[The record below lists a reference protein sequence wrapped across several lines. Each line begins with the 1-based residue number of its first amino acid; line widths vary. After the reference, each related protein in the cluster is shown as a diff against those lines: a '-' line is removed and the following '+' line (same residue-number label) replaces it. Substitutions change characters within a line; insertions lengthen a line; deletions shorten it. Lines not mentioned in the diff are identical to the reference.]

1 MAESGAANWQ
11 FTVETPGR
19 RLDLYLVGCLPE
31 LSRAAVQKLIVAGL
45 VTVNGQVERVG
56 YRLRQSDAIQVTLLP
71 PEPSHLTAETIP
83 LDIIYEDTDVL
94 VLNKPA
100 GLTVHPA
107 PGHPGG
113 TLVNALLGYLP
124 AVSDAGDP
132 ARPGIVHRLD
142 KDTSGVMVAAKN
154 ARAHTHLM
162 QQFQTHRVN
171 KIYLVLVRG
180 RLKPDR
186 GVVQGAIG
194 RDPANRQRMAVVA
207 HGREAVSHYTVIE
220 YLASYSLLEVK
231 LETGRTHQI
240 RVHLK
245 AIGFPVIGDAKYG
258 VPADFCP
265 RQFVHAAKLGL
276 ELPSS
281 GEYREFSAPLAPD
294 LEHALD
300 ELRGRA
306 G

>member
-1 MAESGAANWQ
+1 MTEPGAVNHQ
-11 FTVETPGR
+11 FTVETPGS
-19 RLDLYLVGCLPE
+19 RLDVHLGGCLPE
-31 LSRAAVQKLIVAGL
+31 LSRAAIQKLIAAGL
-45 VTVNGQVERVG
+45 VTVSGRAGRAG
-56 YRLRQSDAIQVTLLP
+56 YRLRQGDVIGVTVPP
-71 PEPSHLTAETIP
+71 PEPSYLTAESIP
-83 LDIIYEDTDVL
+83 LDIIYEDADVL

-107 PGHPGG
+107 PGHPSG

-124 AVSDAGDP
+124 AVSEAGDP

-142 KDTSGVMVAAKN
+142 KDTSGVMVSVKN

-162 QQFQTHRVN
+162 QQFRDHRVN
-171 KIYLVLVRG
+171 KLYLVLVRG
-180 RLKPDR
+180 RLKPER

-194 RDPANRQRMAVVA
+194 RDPGQRQRMAVVQR
-207 HGREAVSHYTVIE
+207 GREAVTHYTVIE
-220 YLASYSLLEVK
+220 YLAGYSLLEVK

-245 AIGFPVIGDAKYG
+245 AIGFPVIGDPKYG
-258 VPADFCP
+258 VSADFCP
-265 RQFVHAAKLGL
+265 RQFVHALKLGF

-294 LEHALD
+294 LERALD
-300 ELRGRA
+300 ELRRRA

>member
-1 MAESGAANWQ
+1 MAGPDAANRQ
-11 FTVETPGR
+11 FTVETPGS
-19 RLDLYLVGCLPE
+19 RLDVHLGGCLPE
-31 LSRAAVQKLIVAGL
+31 LSRAAIQKLILAGL
-45 VTVNGQVERVG
+45 VTVNGQAGRAG
-56 YRLRQSDAIQVTLLP
+56 YRLRQGDIIDVTLLP

-83 LDIIYEDTDVL
+83 LDIIYEDADVL

-124 AVSDAGDP
+124 AVTDAGDP

-154 ARAHTHLM
+154 ARAHTQLM
-162 QQFQTHRVN
+162 QQFKAHTVN
-171 KIYLVLVRG
+171 KVYLVLVRG

-207 HGREAVSHYTVIE
+207 RGREAVSHYTVIE
-220 YLASYSLLEVK
+220 HLAGYSLLEVK

-258 VPADFCP
+258 VAADFCP
-265 RQFVHAAKLGL
+265 RQFVHAANLGF

-294 LEHALD
+294 LEQAL
-300 ELRGRA
+300 EVLRHRA

>member
-1 MAESGAANWQ
+1 MAGSGAAHHQ
-11 FTVETPGR
+11 FTVETPGS
-19 RLDLYLVGCLPE
+19 RLDVHLGGCLPD
-31 LSRAAVQKLIVAGL
+31 LSRATIQKLISAGQ
-45 VTVNGQVERVG
+45 VTVSGRAGRAGN
-56 YRLRQSDAIQVTLLP
+56 RLRAGDVIEVSVP
-71 PEPSHLTAETIP
+71 PPQPSYLTAEAIP
-83 LDIIYEDTDVL
+83 LDIIYEDADVL

-113 TLVNALLGYLP
+113 TLVNALLGHLP
-124 AVSDAGDP
+124 AVSEAGDP

-142 KDTSGVMVAAKN
+142 KDTSGVMVAVKN
-154 ARAHTHLM
+154 AAAHTNLM
-162 QQFQTHRVN
+162 RQFKDHRVH

-180 RLKPDR
+180 RLKPER

-194 RDPANRQRMAVVA
+194 RDPGQRQRMAVVSR
-207 HGREAVSHYTVIE
+207 GREAVTHYTVLE
-220 YLASYSLLEVK
+220 YLAGYSLLEIK

-245 AIGFPVIGDAKYG
+245 AIGFPVVGDEKYG
-258 VPADFCP
+258 IPVDFCP
-265 RQFVHAAKLGL
+265 RQFVHALKLGF

-281 GEYREFSAPLAPD
+281 GEYREFLAPLAPD
-294 LEHALD
+294 LEQALE
-300 ELRGRA
+300 ELRTRA